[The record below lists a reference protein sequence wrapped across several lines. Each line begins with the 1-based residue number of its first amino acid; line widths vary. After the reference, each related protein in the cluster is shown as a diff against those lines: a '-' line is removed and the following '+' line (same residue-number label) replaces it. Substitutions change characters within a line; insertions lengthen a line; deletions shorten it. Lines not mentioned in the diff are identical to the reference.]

1 MQVEIYS
8 DVACPW
14 CYVGKAR
21 FERALAAF
29 PGHTGVDV
37 TYRPFQLNPS
47 TPEQAQPLYDYYDQL
62 FGPEFRS
69 RHSQVGEIAE
79 REGLEFRFD
88 RALAVN
94 TFTAHRLMWLTEH
107 HYGAATQRDLKNALL
122 RAYFTDGGNVGD
134 HETLADLAAGVGVDR
149 DRALGWLSGQDGV
162 AEVTAELAHARELGI
177 QAVPTFVFD
186 GKYAVQGA
194 QEASTFLRV
203 LEQVAAESA
212 AESSVTTGADPETD
226 QNACDDGSCAV

>member
-29 PGHTGVDV
+29 PGAGDV
-37 TYRPFQLNPS
+37 EVSYRPYQLNPK
-47 TPEQAQPLYDYYDQL
+47 TPTTAQPLYDYYDKL
-62 FGPEFRS
+62 FGPEFRA
-69 RHSQVGEIAE
+69 RHSQVADIAKA
-79 REGLEFRFD
+79 EGLDFRFD
-88 RALAVN
+88 HALAVN
-94 TFTAHRLMWLTEH
+94 TFTAHRLLWLTERD
-107 HYGAATQRDLKNALL
+107 YGAPVQRDLKAALL
-122 RAYFTDGGNVGD
+122 RAYFTDGRDVGD
-134 HETLADLAAGVGVDR
+134 TDTLVALAAGVGVDA
-149 DRALGWLSGQDGV
+149 DRARAWLAG
-162 AEVTAELAHARELGI
+162 AEGERETRDAIDQARRLGI

-186 GKYAVQGA
+186 GRYAVQGA

-212 AESSVTTGADPETD
+212 ATPVPAGGADSGPD
-226 QNACDDGSCAV
+226 DACADGSCAV

>member
-1 MQVEIYS
+1 MKVEIYS

-29 PGHTGVDV
+29 PGASDVDV
-37 TYRPFQLNPS
+37 SYRPFQLNPA
-47 TPEQAQPLYDYYDQL
+47 TPEQAQPLYDYYDRL
-62 FGPEFRS
+62 FGPGFRS
-69 RHSQVGEIAE
+69 KHSSVTDVAA
-79 REGLEFRFD
+79 REGLDFRFD

-94 TFTAHRLMWLTEH
+94 TFTAHRLLWLTERD
-107 HYGAATQRDLKNALL
+107 YGATVQRALKDALL

-134 HETLADLAAGVGVDR
+134 PQTLAELAKGVGVDPAKA
-149 DRALGWLSGQDGV
+149 RAWLAGDEG
-162 AEVTAELAHARELGI
+162 ADEVRHELEHARELGI

-186 GKYAVQGA
+186 GRYAVQGA

-203 LEQVAAESA
+203 LEQVAAESSA
-212 AESSVTTGADPETD
+212 TSVATPDMGENTCE
-226 QNACDDGSCAV
+226 DGSCAV